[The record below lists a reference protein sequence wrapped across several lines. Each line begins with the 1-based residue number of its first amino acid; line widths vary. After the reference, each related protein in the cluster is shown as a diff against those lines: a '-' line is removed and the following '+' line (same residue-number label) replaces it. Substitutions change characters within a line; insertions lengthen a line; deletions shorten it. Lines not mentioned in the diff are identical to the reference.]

1 MRTRLFV
8 KARHRQYDM
17 VPTEVMVKKNMKWLM
32 LVLVLLPSL
41 AIAQTTQTIN
51 WNGNNVRNRYYNMC
65 GNSSTSSSSL
75 ATCTSC
81 SKTYVINESDQ
92 NNHDKN
98 VGWMSFKAPTGC
110 SITVTLTTNGIQ
122 AADWIYI
129 SHGLTETSTTG
140 YAAYWNYTSASGS
153 TFTSTEGEWI
163 TVYFD
168 DYTQSNSSSFTITIS
183 CNCSGGG
190 GTGSGPSTTYS
201 CTGEVVQVGDGTTSS
216 WQYGPVCPY
225 YEQSY
230 RQILYTS
237 ADFNGQSGEIKA
249 IAFQYAY
256 TSAMTTKAD
265 VKVYMANTAVSEFAT
280 STSFITSG
288 LQLVYSGSMNYQ
300 SQGWAWITLDT
311 PFEYD
316 GTNLLVVIDD
326 DSGEDE
332 TSTSYAFYY
341 TAGTVNRQ
349 LYTQTMGTNYGN
361 DNLPTSPSISSY
373 RPNTKFCID
382 HNCNI
387 RPDYFAFANPSISI
401 VAGDTYTQNVTG
413 GTGVIYSM
421 TCTPAGIATFN
432 SSTHTVTTIAG
443 AVGTVTV
450 TAKWPASD
458 GYCDK
463 YASYTITIGD
473 GCAMIGDGS
482 NTSGSGTYGGVYTW
496 SNAYAYTQQIYKAA
510 EIYTAG
516 GCAGVVES
524 IALHY
529 AETSSTA
536 LSFEVYLG
544 LTNQN
549 TVPTTWITDANLR
562 RVYNGTKTFTSDND
576 GWNCIDISAA
586 NWEWDGVSNIVV
598 AIRRTSSTEGNV
610 SWPDFYHTNSSSM
623 SAYVSNSSSAI
634 TLNSNNVATN
644 AGTNSAQRPE
654 MKFCIMCCSLPDFS
668 FDEPIVYCVN
678 GSACAGQTISVN
690 QSGGAVTYESSN
702 TSVATVNQT
711 TGAVTIAG
719 SGTTTITATVAKT
732 DEYCS
737 NTATYTLIV
746 RCSATP
752 HTITY
757 NTQANCSGGTASPA
771 TWTYTGTTA
780 TIPNTTPVCSSANHF
795 IGWYENVN
803 GTGTRYTAGQTI
815 DLTCGDF
822 MLYAVYATEPD
833 TIDGTTDCESAQAFC
848 ASNDGNNGVVLRA
861 TPGTG
866 AAPSGMCGYYKNPS
880 WWYMQVSQAGR
891 LEMTIASDCGD
902 VDFGCWGPF
911 RNFTCSPD
919 SLSDNEETET
929 WYTASS
935 NTGWG
940 LAGATAN
947 DAGSD
952 YHGYICGVYTLAY
965 PCGNIV
971 DFGAGIQAT
980 EYLQIDNAQVGDVYV
995 VVIGNW
1001 ANCSGTI
1008 SFTQT
1013 NIGAAGAG
1021 MADCDIVAN
1030 CDINVI
1036 TTHTTQCNTADNTYA
1051 VSGEIYF
1058 TDAPTSGTLT
1068 ITDETA
1074 NPPVSQVFNA
1084 PFNSPTSYSLQ
1095 VPSDGAIHHLGATF
1109 SATDCTKPAVY
1120 QAPDPCVDC
1129 ASSVT
1134 HTDVSCHG
1142 VNDGTIT
1149 LTSTNGRGW
1158 RAYYI
1163 GANGS
1168 TPTLSDSLNATSY
1181 TWDHLAPGTYTVF
1194 VRDTTNCMS
1203 EQTVVISDRP
1213 EVTLTL
1219 TVPANGCPLASGQNY
1234 AITANPSG
1242 GTGAYQNYSWSVV
1255 TDGSA
1260 GTISGSGSN
1269 ATIVSDG
1276 SCHEYV
1282 VSLSL
1287 TDGNNCPASA
1297 NKTFRTVDNTP
1308 PTITTTATNNQDWG
1322 CDPTNVVAPT
1332 FTATDNCPTAGTA
1345 LTPTVTTAGPQSGA
1359 NCTVSQTWR
1368 ANVTDNCNNAA
1379 TEKTITYTWKVSQV
1393 PTIDAIADQ
1402 NAQRGTSGCKYK
1414 MIDLQAVT
1422 LAAAHD
1428 GCGGTVTFVS
1438 QSVEAGHEYTQTN
1451 VQQTIPVTVTVRGTC
1466 GRTATATV
1474 NVIIPANDLTVS
1486 IDQTGASVCAG
1497 GDTTLTATGSSSNG
1511 TPIYAWSATGSATVT
1526 PTTGTSTTATATG
1539 AATVTVTATDPAGCT
1554 ATDQIDISI
1563 NPEVTLSVSPETQEK
1578 CLGVAMDNVT
1588 ITVTNGTIE
1597 NESALQA
1604 AVEAFGL
1611 TYNNGVIS
1619 GTPNAPG
1626 THTFNFTAV
1635 SSQTPQCGSVPG
1647 SFTINVTNLI
1657 TPVIVGDENICV
1669 TASEQNT
1676 VLSLSET
1683 AGNNTFTYNWSV
1695 GDGTILSGQG
1705 SNAITA
1711 QWSSPGEKTVIV
1723 TLTLDECQ
1731 AQAQK
1736 TIYVRPVPTATI
1748 ASVTDVVCPNAG
1760 TIDVT
1765 GTNTATTA
1773 NYTYTWGGT
1782 MALTPATATVTEP
1795 THTVTATVPTDCNST
1810 YNITLNVTDN
1820 YGCKNAA
1827 TPITV
1832 TVKDDEAPTVV
1843 GTMPTKELEGCN
1855 VAVLT
1860 TAYPAATT
1868 VAELEAAATAL
1879 SGSLTVSDNCTTDK
1893 TQLRLQLFSQTSS
1906 GSCPIVVTR
1915 KYIVKDLCDN
1925 VSDTI
1930 RQIIT
1935 INMANDIT
1943 VSTVPSSRMVLC
1955 ESWAVTDSITLPTV
1969 TDACNEELLPIGTPA
1984 VNNEVANCNG
1994 DKAFTYTYRDCANHE
2009 REWTFTFT
2017 VTHPNL
2023 VVPGDSLSAIGCLE
2037 DTSNTFLP
2045 APITD
2050 ACGNTVAAALVG
2062 TPDMSGYDPVGETGT
2077 VVFNYQYTD
2086 CTGNNYPWVLTYDV
2100 QPSAFTPTAQGAS
2113 TVSCIGQATLQEP
2126 EPRVVCGMPV
2136 VYTANPANPIDT
2148 PTGIAAAG
2156 GCGTRVYEYTYE
2168 VHGNPYTWRYTYTIR
2183 PDSIVF
2189 SGNVPTRDTVECDD
2203 PLFVPTLPTV
2213 ATNCGLVVDTVLTTS
2228 GSYTDCEGNRVWS
2241 YAFTDCA
2248 GHSRPWTFTRVIKR
2262 TTLPNLTYRP
2272 AETEMDVECIAA
2284 ATAPT
2289 DLPTV
2294 KDVCGNI
2301 LSDPQPVPVVTDDL
2315 SSNGCSGTR
2324 TYTYTYT
2331 DCAGLDTVWTYT
2343 YNIQHTTPPAEK
2355 PNGVDGYATA
2365 PTANTV
2371 QCLSNA
2377 TTPTAL
2383 PVVLDVCGT
2392 VLEPLPGSGEY
2403 FDTITDCEGTR
2414 TYKYYYK
2421 DCQQLQ
2427 YEWRYVYTIDRTD
2440 NPTEQGT
2447 PVATSMSVACESHAV
2462 IDSIAAMPVVQDRC
2476 GETLQPVNANPT
2488 ANTAA
2493 FAACHGQIKYEF
2505 VYRDCANLEFPWTF
2519 TFDVDMPVSDPLAA
2533 GAANVA
2539 CEGDAVEDD
2548 IQFPTHNFAC
2558 GTSHT
2563 ISAADRTAAP
2573 TIDITDGTGTVT
2585 YHYEY
2590 SDCEGNPYTWD
2601 FVYTVTPSSLTLP
2614 EDTYD
2619 TVFCVASVA
2628 MPTPPVL
2635 RECGVNLLD
2644 GVVPVYESTMAGGCG
2659 DTTFVFRYH
2668 ANGADTAWRFHYH
2681 VEPADFTLPTDGE
2694 TTVECYND
2702 ETPDAA
2708 LVPVVAAVNG
2718 ICEAINPSA
2727 PVRNADGTDTYD
2739 GCQGDVT
2746 YTYTYS
2752 NCKYSHTWKYTYHV
2766 QRTTV
2771 PQVSNVATGSY
2782 VTCADLADGSFAL
2795 PTVTDVCG
2803 ATIDAPAPVVTPDN
2817 EVANCNSTKVYT
2829 YTYVD
2834 PCNAALTSQ
2843 FVYTY
2848 TINDTVKPTIGTIP
2862 TADIP
2867 AAMPQGNCQYSI
2879 PSLESVVMAN
2889 AGETCSQP
2897 IWGGQTPAVGTIYDA
2912 QATAT
2917 TVPVVVTVRDEC
2929 NNARTAI
2936 INVAI
2941 PANNLQLPTI
2951 AGVSICE
2958 NETTMLT
2965 ASPTTNAEA
2974 MPINCVWTTGS
2985 TTIIQ
2990 GEAPLSITVS
3000 PMVSTTYDVT
3010 VTDQA
3015 GCTASRSVV
3024 VSVNYPTNTAFTQTV
3039 CEGYTWT
3046 NHGWSQTYN
3055 VGGDY
3060 THTYTSAQG
3069 CSSTDTLH
3077 LTVYYNTNTEFIE
3090 QDCDSYTWT
3099 NNGWSQTYTTSG
3111 DYQHNYQTAEGCAS
3125 TDVLHLTINHNSN
3138 ATYNEAACDSYT
3150 WDNHGFSETY
3160 TTSGVHYHGYISA
3173 EGCPSTDVLN
3183 LTIYYSGTGS
3193 ESATECEEYRWHG
3206 TTYTN
3211 SGEYE
3216 YHTNT
3221 THGCDSV
3228 VTLHLTIIN
3237 SYNTD
3242 LYDTVCYGEPY
3253 TWYNE
3258 TFTGTGNHTHML
3270 VSSNGCDSLLTMH
3283 LYQLPAVRVSIDEMH
3298 SCRTAQY
3305 TLTANSTN
3313 ADQFE
3318 WWSEPDN
3325 GELASQTNEAEV
3337 TVLPLATT
3345 TYHVKSWTA
3354 GYEECAVSAS
3364 ITVEPVRTAR
3374 AAIDAHPEYLT
3385 IDRTEW
3391 NATDRGV
3398 GADWREW
3405 YVDGVYYGDANHI
3418 NGQIVPAI
3426 DSLSL
3431 VLIVGTGECADTARR
3446 SIPYINAGLWLP
3458 NVFTPSQDDNNRFGA
3473 VGTGIYNYKLWVYT
3487 REGLRVFYSE
3497 SMGDKWDGTHNGTKC
3512 PQGTYTYRVA
3522 YSTIAEPESEI
3533 VEIGTVM
3540 LLR

>member
-1 MRTRLFV
+1 MNTSIFFRAIDSDVLLSI
-8 KARHRQYDM
+8 KAKS
-17 VPTEVMVKKNMKWLM
+17 PLKWLM
-32 LVLVLLPSL
+32 LALVILPTL
-41 AIAQTTQTIN
+41 AVAQTTQTID

-65 GNSSTSSSSL
+65 GNSNTSSSSL
-75 ATCTSC
+75 ATCTTC
-81 SKTYVINESDQ
+81 STTYVINESDQ
-92 NNHDKN
+92 NNHNKN

-140 YAAYWNYTSASGS
+140 YATYWNYTSSAGS

-163 TVYFD
+163 TIYFD
-168 DYTQSNSSSFTITIS
+168 DYTQTNSSSFSLRVS
-183 CNCSGGG
+183 CSCSGGG
-190 GTGSGPSTTYS
+190 GGTGDGPSTTYT
-201 CTGEVVQVGDGTTSS
+201 CTSEEHQVGNGTSS
-216 WQYGPVCPY
+216 DNDYGPVNDFY
-225 YEQSY
+225 DYSY
-230 RQILYTS
+230 RQIIYT
-237 ADFNGQSGEIKA
+237 ADELGGCHGLINA
-249 IAFQYAY
+249 IGFQYAY
-256 TSAMTTKAD
+256 TSAMSAKTD
-265 VKVYMANTAVSEFAT
+265 VKIYMATTTQSAFAT
-280 STSFITSG
+280 STSWITSG
-288 LQLVYSGSMNYQ
+288 LQLVYSGSMNFQ
-300 SQGWAWITLDT
+300 TQGWAWITLDT
-311 PFEYD
+311 PFNYASD
-316 GTNLLVVIDD
+316 NLLVVIDD
-326 DSGEDE
+326 NSGDYDGL
-332 TSTSYAFYY
+332 SYYFYY
-341 TAGTVNRQ
+341 TAGTENRHI
-349 LYTQTMGTNYGN
+349 YTQADGTHYSNT
-361 DNLPTSPSISSY
+361 NLPTTASIGSS
-373 RPNTKFCID
+373 RPNTKFCIQ
-382 HNCNI
+382 C
-387 RPDYFAFANPSISI
+387 
-401 VAGDTYTQNVTG
+401 
-413 GTGVIYSM
+413 
-421 TCTPAGIATFN
+421 CTP
-432 SSTHTVTTIAG
+432 
-443 AVGTVTV
+443 
-450 TAKWPASD
+450 
-458 GYCDK
+458 
-463 YASYTITIGD
+463 
-473 GCAMIGDGS
+473 
-482 NTSGSGTYGGVYTW
+482 
-496 SNAYAYTQQIYKAA
+496 
-510 EIYTAG
+510 
-516 GCAGVVES
+516 
-524 IALHY
+524 
-529 AETSSTA
+529 
-536 LSFEVYLG
+536 
-544 LTNQN
+544 
-549 TVPTTWITDANLR
+549 
-562 RVYNGTKTFTSDND
+562 
-576 GWNCIDISAA
+576 
-586 NWEWDGVSNIVV
+586 
-598 AIRRTSSTEGNV
+598 
-610 SWPDFYHTNSSSM
+610 
-623 SAYVSNSSSAI
+623 
-634 TLNSNNVATN
+634 
-644 AGTNSAQRPE
+644 
-654 MKFCIMCCSLPDFS
+654 PDFS
-668 FDEPIVYCVN
+668 FDQPTVYCEN
-678 GSACAGQTISVN
+678 GGSCVGQTIAVN
-690 QSGGAVTYESSN
+690 QSGGAVTYSSSN
-702 TSVATVNQT
+702 TSVAYVNPT
-711 TGAVTIAG
+711 TGAITINGAG
-719 SGTTTITATVAKT
+719 TAIITASVPKT
-732 DEYCS
+732 GGYCAA
-737 NTATYTLIV
+737 TATYTIIV
-746 RCSATP
+746 TCGTESHRVTF
-752 HTITY
+752 
-757 NTQANCSGGTASPA
+757 NTQINCTGGTATPA
-771 TWTYTGTTA
+771 TWSQTGTTA
-780 TIPNTTPVCSSANHF
+780 TVPTTTPVCSSAHHF
-795 IGWYENVN
+795 IGWYSNAN
-803 GTGTRYTAGQTI
+803 GSGTHYNPGQI
-815 DLTCGDF
+815 VDLTCGD
-822 MLYAVYATEPD
+822 LTIYAVYAMEPD
-833 TIDGTTDCESAQAFC
+833 TIEGAGNCEDAQAFC
-848 ASNDGNNGVVLRA
+848 ASNDDHNGVILRTA
-861 TPGTG
+861 IDQDSP
-866 AAPSGMCGYYKNPS
+866 AGMCSYFDNPS
-880 WWYMQVSQAGR
+880 WWYLQVSQAGR
-891 LEMTIASDCGD
+891 LEMTISSSCGD

-911 RNFTCSPD
+911 RNFTCDKD
-919 SLSDNEETET
+919 SLSDNAARET
-929 WYTASS
+929 WYTHDDADAWGLTGATSHSASS
-935 NTGWG
+935 SSTPICVI
-940 LAGATAN
+940 
-947 DAGSD
+947 DA
-952 YHGYICGVYTLAY
+952 LAY
-965 PCGNIV
+965 PCGNLV
-971 DFGAGIQAT
+971 DFSAAIDDV
-980 EYLQIDNAQVGDVYV
+980 EYLQINNAQVGDVYIV
-995 VVIGNW
+995 LVANW
-1001 ANCSGTI
+1001 ANCEGTI

-1013 NIGAAGAG
+1013 NLGVNGAG
-1021 MADCDIVAN
+1021 MADCDIVSN
-1030 CDINVI
+1030 CEINVI
-1036 TTHTTQCNTADNTYA
+1036 TTNTTTCNITNNTYN
-1051 VSGEIYF
+1051 VSGDIYF
-1058 TDAPTSGTLT
+1058 TDAPSDGTLI
-1068 ITDETA
+1068 ITDITA
-1074 NPPVSQVFNA
+1074 DPPVSYTFTA
-1084 PFNSPTSYSLQ
+1084 PFTSPTPYTLQ
-1095 VPSDGAIHHLGATF
+1095 VPSDGETHQLEAYFTT
-1109 SATDCTKPAVY
+1109 SNCPKMAVY

-1203 EQTVVISDRP
+1203 EQTVVISDRQ
-1213 EVTLTL
+1213 EVALTL
-1219 TVPANGCPLASGQNY
+1219 TVPADGCPLASGQNY

-1242 GTGAYQNYSWSVV
+1242 GTGTYQNYSWSVV

-1345 LTPTVTTAGPQSGA
+1345 LTPSVTTAGLQSGA

-1466 GRTATATV
+1466 DRTATATV

-1486 IDQTGASVCAG
+1486 IDQAGASVCAG

-1563 NPEVTLSVSPETQEK
+1563 NPEVTLTVSPETQEK

-1647 SFTINVTNLI
+1647 TFTINVTNLI

-1820 YGCKNAA
+1820 YGCKNTA

-1915 KYIVKDLCDN
+1915 KYVVKDLCDN

-1930 RQIIT
+1930 RQTIN
-1935 INMANDIT
+1935 INMADDIT
-1943 VSTVPSSRMVLC
+1943 VSTVPSSRTVLC

-2086 CTGNNYPWVLTYDV
+2086 CAGNNYPWVLTYDV
-2100 QPSAFTPTAQGAS
+2100 QPSAFTPTAPGAS

-2136 VYTANPANPIDT
+2136 VYTANPANPIDA
-2148 PTGIAAAG
+2148 PTDIAAAG

-2241 YAFTDCA
+2241 YTFTDCA

-2262 TTLPNLTYRP
+2262 TTVPYLTYRP

-2301 LSDPQPVPVVTDDL
+2301 LSDPQPAPVVTDDL

-2355 PNGVDGYATA
+2355 PDGVDGYATA
-2365 PTANTV
+2365 PTTNTV
-2371 QCLSNA
+2371 QCLSEA
-2377 TTPTAL
+2377 IAPTTLPT
-2383 PVVLDVCGT
+2383 VLDVCGT
-2392 VLEPLPGSGEY
+2392 VLDPLPGSGEY

-2421 DCQQLQ
+2421 DCQQLT
-2427 YEWRYVYTIDRTD
+2427 YEWRYIYTIERTTT
-2440 NPTEQGT
+2440 PYEVGG
-2447 PVATSMSVACESHAV
+2447 PVAVDMNSVAC
-2462 IDSIAAMPVVQDRC
+2462 IDTANVAHIPALPVVQDAC
-2476 GETLQPVNANPT
+2476 GETLTPLNANP
-2488 ANTAA
+2488 AA
-2493 FAACHGQIKYEF
+2493 DESEYSNCHGAVKYTF
-2505 VYRDCANLEFPWTF
+2505 NYKDCANK
-2519 TFDVDMPVSDPLAA
+2519 TFDWTYTFNIDMPASTPLAA
-2533 GAANVA
+2533 GAATVP
-2539 CEGDAVEDD
+2539 CVGDALEDD
-2548 IQFPTHNFAC
+2548 ITFPTHSFAC
-2558 GTSHT
+2558 GGSHT

-2573 TIDITDGTGTVT
+2573 ATTPTTVT

-2601 FVYTVTPSSLTLP
+2601 FVYTVTPSVLTLP
-2614 EDTYD
+2614 EDAYD
-2619 TVFCVASVA
+2619 TVFCVASVN

-2635 RECGVNLLD
+2635 RECGVDLLD

-2708 LVPVVAAVNG
+2708 LVPVVAAGNG

-2803 ATIDAPAPVVTPDN
+2803 ASISAPVPVVTPDN
-2817 EVANCNSTKVYT
+2817 PSNCNATKVYT

-2867 AAMPQGNCQYSI
+2867 AAVPQGNCQYSI
-2879 PSLESVVMAN
+2879 PNLESVVMAN

-2917 TVPVVVTVRDEC
+2917 SVPVVVTVRDEC

-2936 INVAI
+2936 VNVTI
-2941 PANNLQLPTI
+2941 PANSLNLPTI
-2951 AGVSICE
+2951 AGVAICE
-2958 NETTMLT
+2958 GDITTLN

-2974 MPINCVWTTGS
+2974 MPVNCVWTTG
-2985 TTIIQ
+2985 TTTLAT
-2990 GEAPLSITVS
+2990 GEAPLSIEVS
-3000 PMVSTTYDVT
+3000 PAANTTYNVT
-3010 VTDQA
+3010 ATDQA

-3024 VSVNYPTNTAFTQTV
+3024 VSVNHPTNTAFTQTV

-3077 LTVYYNTNTEFIE
+3077 LTVYYNTSTEFIE
-3090 QDCDSYTWT
+3090 QGCDSYTW
-3099 NNGWSQTYTTSG
+3099 NNHGWSQTYTTSG
-3111 DYQHNYQTAEGCAS
+3111 TYNHNYNTSEGCAS

-3138 ATYNEAACDSYT
+3138 TTYNETACDSYT
-3150 WDNHGFSETY
+3150 WDNHGMVETY
-3160 TTSGVHYHGYISA
+3160 TTSGVHYHDYMSA
-3173 EGCPSTDVLN
+3173 EGCPSTDVLT
-3183 LTIYYSGTGS
+3183 LTINYSGTGS
-3193 ESATECEEYRWHG
+3193 LNVTECERYTWYG
-3206 TTYTN
+3206 TSYTT
-3211 SGEYE
+3211 SGDYE
-3216 YHTNT
+3216 HHLT
-3221 THGCDSV
+3221 TAHGCDSL

-3237 SYNTD
+3237 AYTTD
-3242 LYDTVCYGEPY
+3242 LYDTVCFGEPY
-3253 TWYNE
+3253 TWYGD
-3258 TFTGTGNHTHML
+3258 TFTGNVDHTHML
-3270 VSSNGCDSLLTMH
+3270 VSSEGCDSLLTMH
-3283 LYQLPAVRVSIDEMH
+3283 LHQLPVVRVSIDEAH
-3298 SCRTAQY
+3298 SCRTGQY
-3305 TLTANSTN
+3305 TLTASSTN
-3313 ADQFE
+3313 SDQYE

-3325 GELASQTNEAEV
+3325 GEMEPQTNEAEV

-3446 SIPYINAGLWLP
+3446 SIPYVNAGLWLP
-3458 NVFTPSQDDNNRFGA
+3458 NAFTPSQDNNNRFGA

-3533 VEIGTVM
+3533 VEIGTVT